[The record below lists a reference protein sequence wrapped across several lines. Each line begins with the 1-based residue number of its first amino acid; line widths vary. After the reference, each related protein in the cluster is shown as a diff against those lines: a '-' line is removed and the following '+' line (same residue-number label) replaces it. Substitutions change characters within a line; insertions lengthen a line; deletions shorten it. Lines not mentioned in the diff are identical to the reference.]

1 MAIYKINNLEDLKKL
16 ASSLFKKLKAGDVVA
31 LSGELGAGKTTLVQM
46 LAKEFGIKET
56 VQSPSFNIFKIYPVQ
71 SRHTSG
77 VKNFCH
83 VDLYRLKE
91 FDENIGFEEYILSQ
105 DSICFIEWAEKIK
118 KSLPKNTIWVKIEIK
133 EGDKREIEIK

>member
-56 VQSPSFNIFKIYPVQ
+56 VQSPSFNIFKI
-71 SRHTSG
+71 
-77 VKNFCH
+77 
-83 VDLYRLKE
+83 
-91 FDENIGFEEYILSQ
+91 
-105 DSICFIEWAEKIK
+105 
-118 KSLPKNTIWVKIEIK
+118 IEICK
-133 EGDKREIEIK
+133 FSNNLYVCNRFLNFINVVKFSPINISKGKKAWMRSNLLSG